1 MSGELV
7 RNACCYVLVSLGLSM
22 TAMPASAPENQGP
35 MKNTVLDTAIA
46 VEQGERIF
54 ATTCALCHGHRGAG
68 GQGRPLAGRTF
79 DAESWFNIISKGQT
93 RGSNRMPPYENSLS
107 EEQRW
112 QLIAYLKSL
121 NEEN

>member
-1 MSGELV
+1 MRTAG
-7 RNACCYVLVSLGLSM
+7 CYVLVSLSLSLA
-22 TAMPASAPENQGP
+22 TMPASAPENQGS
-35 MKNTVLDTAIA
+35 MENTVLGTATA
-46 VEQGERIF
+46 AEEGERIF
-54 ATTCALCHGHRGAG
+54 GTTCALCHGHKGTG
-68 GQGRPLAGRTF
+68 GQGWPLAGRTF

-93 RGSNRMPPYENSLS
+93 RGSKRMPPYENSLS